1 MADPICRLDIV
12 EPEDVDGLLAET
24 HELIR
29 RSDGSVHD
37 LYKAMSLRPEPICWA
52 DGHLHSRENAL
63 PEWFLEPVATMV
75 ARLTSCVYAQTHHHG
90 ANLRLLVGDAARA
103 DAMPGAAAT
112 GRETD
117 ILGPA
122 P

>member
-37 LYKAMSLRPEPICWA
+37 LYKAMSLRPEPIRWA
-52 DGHLHSRENAL
+52 DGHLHNRENAL

-103 DAMPGAAAT
+103 DAMLDAAAA

-117 ILGPA
+117 VPGSA

>member
-52 DGHLHSRENAL
+52 DGHLHNRENAL

-75 ARLTSCVYAQTHHHG
+75 ARLTSCVYAQTY
-90 ANLRLLVGDAARA
+90 NLRLLVGDAARA
-103 DAMPGAAAT
+103 DAMLDAVAT

-117 ILGPA
+117 VLGPA